1 VCMFR
6 DNDFHSWHEGRNRRA
21 SCSKSKGKSSVSPFV
36 GPPVR
41 YAVGNTVDRILSDK
55 DFTNLQFGIVSAL
68 LSLENQGLLASVSFT
83 SNNSLHISICISRF
97 VLEDGAR
104 SKLQFRR

>member
-1 VCMFR
+1 
-6 DNDFHSWHEGRNRRA
+6 
-21 SCSKSKGKSSVSPFV
+21 
-36 GPPVR
+36 
-41 YAVGNTVDRILSDK
+41 
-55 DFTNLQFGIVSAL
+55 L